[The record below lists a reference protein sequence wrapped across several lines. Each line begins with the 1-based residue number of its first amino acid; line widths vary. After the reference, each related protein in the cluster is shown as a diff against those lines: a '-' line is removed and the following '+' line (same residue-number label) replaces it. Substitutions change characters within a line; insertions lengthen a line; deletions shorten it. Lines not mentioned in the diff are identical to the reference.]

1 MSGDVV
7 VIYEKQKAVAQI
19 ILNRPQ
25 VINAFNIQMRDD
37 LYQALLW
44 AKDDPEI
51 RVIVVSGR
59 GSKGFCAGA
68 DLTEFGTAPSQTV
81 ARQVRWQRDL
91 WGLFASIR
99 KPLIAAVHG
108 FVIGSGVEIMSLC
121 DIRISSQDATFK
133 MPETALSLI
142 PAAGGTQ
149 TLARNI
155 GLSRSIEMLL
165 SDVEFDAQRAL
176 SMGLVQRVATRESV
190 LAESL
195 MLANML
201 SNLNQQAVASV
212 KELIYFGADLPI
224 TEAIGLERREN
235 AKLFSDSR

>member
-1 MSGDVV
+1 MADDVV

-19 ILNRPQ
+19 MLNRPH

-37 LYQALLW
+37 LYQALLL

-51 RVIVVSGR
+51 RVIVISGV
-59 GSKGFCAGA
+59 GSKGFCVGA

-91 WGLFASIR
+91 WGLFSRIR

-108 FVIGSGVEIMSLC
+108 FVIGSGVEIMSFC

-155 GLSRSIEMLL
+155 GLPKAIEMLL
-165 SDVEFDAQRAL
+165 SNAEFDAWRAL
-176 SMGLVQRVATRESV
+176 SVGLVQRVTTCDSV
-190 LAESL
+190 LSEGL
-195 MLANML
+195 MLADML
-201 SNLNQQAVASV
+201 SNLDPLVVASV
-212 KELIYFGADLPI
+212 KELIHTGIDLPVN
-224 TEAIGLERREN
+224 EAIALERREN
-235 AKLFSDSR
+235 AKLALSS